1 MLLKNLLLVGLGG
14 GLGSMVRFLCQK
26 YVYEWHP
33 HHFPF
38 GTFIVNIAG
47 CFLIG
52 IFYALADR
60 EQWLSPQWRVLL
72 TTGFCGGFTTFSSF
86 AFENISL
93 LKHGEIGYLLLYTLG
108 SVVLGIAACWA
119 GIWLIK

>member
-14 GLGSMVRFLCQK
+14 GLGSMARFLCQK

-33 HHFPF
+33 HSFPF
-38 GTFIVNIAG
+38 GTFLVNVTG

-52 IFYALADR
+52 MFYALADR
-60 EQWLSPQWRVLL
+60 EQWLTPEWRVLL

-93 LKHGEIGYLLLYTLG
+93 LKHGEIGYFLLYTLG